1 MAYEFSV
8 KGIKNNP
15 DFINDSTF
23 GQLYSQMI
31 TKDSEFKMMQ
41 NTDSSFFVDKDHFI
55 FSKEEIANAKTNLK
69 DDKGNPM
76 KLVYA
81 HPTSSAEACYLN
93 CDLGGPR
100 ITIKDGFFR
109 PDDNYANYDVSI
121 IRGLGF
127 QCPEDCVKRNME
139 RELMSD
145 QLPLFVQTPNGRLNM
160 STKRDCFNVNP

>member
-23 GQLYSQMI
+23 GQFYSQMH
-31 TKDSEFKMMQ
+31 TKDSKFKMMQ
-41 NTDSSFFVDKDHFI
+41 NTDSSYFVDEGLFC

-69 DDKGNPM
+69 DNKGNPM
-76 KLVYA
+76 KIVFKFPDRYSNGGHCSVYGD
-81 HPTSSAEACYLN
+81 S
-93 CDLGGPR
+93 
-100 ITIKDGFFR
+100 ITPEDGFFR
-109 PDDNYANYDVSI
+109 SDDEDSDWDVCFYVGMDYCTPNI
-121 IRGLGF
+121 VIQRTIE
-127 QCPEDCVKRNME
+127 Q
-139 RELMSD
+139 ELMSG

>member
-23 GQLYSQMI
+23 GQFYSQMHS
-31 TKDSEFKMMQ
+31 KDSKFKMMQ
-41 NTDSSFFVDKDHFI
+41 NTDSSFSVDEGLFS

-81 HPTSSAEACYLN
+81 HPTSSSTHLG
-93 CDLGGPR
+93 CDLGGPS
-100 ITIKDGFFR
+100 ITPKDGFFR
-109 PDDNYANYDVSI
+109 PDDKDANYDVSI
-121 IRGLGF
+121 
-127 QCPEDCVKRNME
+127 
-139 RELMSD
+139 
-145 QLPLFVQTPNGRLNM
+145 
-160 STKRDCFNVNP
+160 